1 MDSLTQAAL
10 GAAVSVAVLRRRAP
24 VWQSALWGAA
34 MGTAPDLDVLIDHG
48 NPVLN
53 MTQHR
58 AHSHALF
65 YQVALAVG
73 LGGAAYWAV
82 AKRAPAAVRGEKTRA
97 IALWSLAM
105 MLAWTTHALLDA
117 MTVYGTRLWLP
128 FSDASVGVGSVFI
141 IDPLYT
147 LPLLLGLAG
156 VWRWAGPMGTAFLWL
171 GLGLSS
177 LYLVWSFAAQQ
188 WVLRQVKPQ
197 VPNAHVKLLATPS
210 PFNTVL
216 WRVVAV
222 DAAGYYEGWVSL
234 FDKQVKPRWVA
245 YACPASVYEQARTSH
260 EVAELA
266 KLSNGFFCL
275 KGDGTTWRMTDLRMG
290 QEPGYVFAFDISHPA
305 AGDTARA
312 TIVQRPF
319 VPPPLPLSLTWLH
332 QRLTSQTPLSLPAW
346 QAQQAADNHQR

>member
-24 VWQSALWGAA
+24 AWQSALWGAA
-34 MGTAPDLDVLIDHG
+34 MGTIPDLDVLIDHG

-53 MTQHR
+53 MTEHR

-73 LGGAAYWAV
+73 LGGAAYLAF
-82 AKRAPAAVRGEKTRA
+82 ARSAPPEVRSKKTSA
-97 IALWSLAM
+97 IVLWSLAM

-128 FSDASVGVGSVFI
+128 FSDAPVGLGSVFI

-147 LPLLLGLAG
+147 VPLLIGLVGA
-156 VWRWAGPMGTAFLWL
+156 WRWAGPVGTTLLWL

-177 LYLVWSFAAQQ
+177 LYLVWSLVVQQ
-188 WVLRQVKPQ
+188 WVLGQVKPYL
-197 VPNAHVKLLATPS
+197 PSAHAKLLVTPS

-216 WRVVAV
+216 WRVLAV
-222 DAAGYYEGWVSL
+222 DNAGYHEGWISL
-234 FDKQVKPRWVA
+234 LDKQVNPRWVK
-245 YACPASVYEQARTSH
+245 YACPASAYDQAQSVR

-266 KLSNGFFCL
+266 YLSDGFFCL
-275 KGDGTTWRMTDLRMG
+275 KEEGGAWRMTDLRMG
-290 QEPGYVFAFDISHPA
+290 QEPGYVFAFAIPRAPA
-305 AGDTARA
+305 DDLTHAS
-312 TIVQRPF
+312 IVQLPF
-319 VPPPLPLSLTWLH
+319 VSPPLPLSFTWLY
-332 QRLTSQTPLSLPAW
+332 QRLMSQTPLSLPQW
-346 QAQQAADNHQR
+346 QAQRAADNRPH